1 MPTYRILALD
11 IDGTLTNSQGHITSG
26 VKEAI
31 HRAQRHGYIIF
42 LVSGRRSPHVKDVA
56 EHLTITSPFVSFNG
70 AVVMDGTSR
79 EALCCHTLELA
90 PLHEVIHLWQ
100 EEAFTVF
107 AYGNGLV
114 LPNLYTGE
122 PTWGPTRHKIAEEG
136 TTLRQVTSLINCT
149 LPVVRLMVA
158 DQQHVAQRAQ
168 TLAAPYLCSSL
179 TRSLFTTDHQG
190 LWIFEILPRT
200 GKAEGLA
207 FLSQQQGI
215 KPEEIIAVGD
225 DINDVDMLQWAGW
238 GVAMGNA
245 DPAVKAVADTV
256 IGRHDDDGLAQ
267 FIHAIIDGY
276 TPEAQDPLPTLRM
289 QKG

>member
-31 HRAQRHGYIIF
+31 HRALRHGYMIF
-42 LVSGRRSPHVKDVA
+42 LVSGRRTPHVRAVA
-56 EHLTITSPFVSFNG
+56 EHLNITSPFVSFNG
-70 AVVMDGTSR
+70 AVVMDGSGR
-79 EALCCHTLELA
+79 EALCCRTLDLSL
-90 PLHEVIHLWQ
+90 LHDVIHLWQ

-122 PTWGPTRHKIAEEG
+122 PTWGPTCHKIAEEG
-136 TTLRQVTSLINCT
+136 TTLRQVTSLIDCT

-158 DQQHVAQRAQ
+158 DQRRVALMAQ
-168 TLAAPYLCSSL
+168 TLAAPYLHDSP

-190 LWIFEILPRT
+190 LWIFEILPQT
-200 GKAEGLA
+200 GKAEGLM
-207 FLSQQQGI
+207 FLGQQQGI
-215 KPEEIIAVGD
+215 KPEEVIAVGD
-225 DINDVDMLQWAGW
+225 DINDVDMLEWAGW

-245 DPAVKAVADTV
+245 EPAVKAVADTV
-256 IGRHDDDGLAQ
+256 IGRHDDDGLAH
-267 FIHAIIDGY
+267 FIHAVIDGY
-276 TPEAQDPLPTLRM
+276 TPKVQDPLPTLRIREV
-289 QKG
+289 